1 MSRKVPKIYAGN
13 TVKKRDR
20 QSFKNFVLEVIKDTF
35 INEFT
40 PTSSSLDS
48 STQTLFTLFLGPK
61 DADGDVSG
69 GNNYLTDRDD
79 INGYRF
85 NYEDLQVDN
94 AYDYLDVY
102 LYGVKQ
108 NRDKYDVKLYD
119 GDGTELLTGQFAS
132 GSKEIRMIF
141 SEDIT
146 RVPTEVPD
154 DAFTIKG
161 KIVEIQ

>member
-20 QSFKNFVLEVIKDTF
+20 QSFKTFVLEVIKDTF
-35 INEFT
+35 INEFA
-40 PTSSSLDS
+40 PTSSSLDA
-48 STQTLFTLFLGPK
+48 STQKLFTLFLGEK
-61 DADGDVSG
+61 DGNDDGD
-69 GNNYLTDRDD
+69 LLDRVD
-79 INGYRF
+79 IGGYRF

-94 AYDYLDVY
+94 AYDYIDIY

-108 NRDKYDVKLYD
+108 DKSKYNVKLFD
-119 GDGTELLTGQFAS
+119 GEGAELTSGQYAS

-141 SEDIT
+141 DEDIT
-146 RVPTEVPD
+146 RVPLDVPL

-161 KIVEIQ
+161 KIVEIE

>member
-20 QSFKNFVLEVIKDTF
+20 QSFKNFVLEVIEDTF

-48 STQTLFTLFLGPK
+48 ATQKLFTLFLGSK
-61 DADGDVSG
+61 DGNNDGD
-69 GNNYLTDRDD
+69 LLDRVD
-79 INGYRF
+79 IEGYRF
-85 NYEDLQVDN
+85 VYEDLQVDN
-94 AYDYLDVY
+94 ALDVF

-108 NRDKYDVKLYD
+108 DRTKYNVKLYD
-119 GDGTELLTGQFAS
+119 GEGTELLSGQYAS

-141 SEDIT
+141 NEDIT
-146 RVPTEVPD
+146 RVPLEVPTN
-154 DAFTIKG
+154 AFTIKG
-161 KIVEIQ
+161 KIVEIE

>member
-1 MSRKVPKIYAGN
+1 MSRPVPNIYVGN

-20 QSFKNFVLEVIKDTF
+20 LSFKNFVLEVIEDTF

-48 STQTLFTLFLGPK
+48 DTQTLFTLFLGPT
-61 DADGDVSG
+61 DYEGDGSYTGSLDVA
-69 GNNYLTDRDD
+69 
-79 INGYRF
+79 GYRF
-85 NYEDLQVDN
+85 TYEELQVDN

-108 NRDKYDVKLYD
+108 DRTKYDVKLFD
-119 GDGTELLTGQFAS
+119 GNGIELTSGQYAS

-141 SEDIT
+141 TEDIT
-146 RVPTEVPD
+146 RVPTEVPKE
-154 DAFTIKG
+154 AFTIKG
-161 KIVEIQ
+161 KIVEVE

>member
-1 MSRKVPKIYAGN
+1 MSRPVPKIYAGN

-20 QSFKNFVLEVIKDTF
+20 LSFKNFVLEVIEDTF

-48 STQTLFTLFLGPK
+48 ATQTLFTLFLGPN
-61 DADGDVSG
+61 DGNNDGD
-69 GNNYLTDRDD
+69 LLDRVD
-79 INGYRF
+79 IEGYRF

-94 AYDYLDVY
+94 AYDYLDVF

-108 NRDKYDVKLYD
+108 DRSKYDVKLYD
-119 GDGTELLTGQFAS
+119 GAGTELLSGQYAS

-141 SEDIT
+141 NEDIT
-146 RVPTEVPD
+146 RVPLEVPTN
-154 DAFTIKG
+154 AFTIKG
-161 KIVEIQ
+161 KIVEVE

>member
-1 MSRKVPKIYAGN
+1 MSRKVPKIYTGN

-20 QSFKNFVLEVIKDTF
+20 QSFKTFVLEVIKDTF

-48 STQTLFTLFLGPK
+48 ATQKLFTLFLGSK
-61 DADGDVSG
+61 DGNNDGD
-69 GNNYLTDRDD
+69 LLDRVD
-79 INGYRF
+79 IGGYRF

-94 AYDYLDVY
+94 AYDYIDIY

-108 NRDKYDVKLYD
+108 DKSKYNVKLFD
-119 GDGTELLTGQFAS
+119 GEGTELTSGQYAS

-141 SEDIT
+141 DEDIT
-146 RVPTEVPD
+146 RVPLDVPLE
-154 DAFTIKG
+154 AFTIKG
-161 KIVEIQ
+161 KIVEIE

>member
-48 STQTLFTLFLGPK
+48 NTQTLFTLFLGSK
-61 DADGDVSG
+61 DGNNDGD
-69 GNNYLTDRDD
+69 LLDRVD

-94 AYDYLDVY
+94 AFDYLDVF

-108 NRDKYDVKLYD
+108 DRNKYDVKLYD
-119 GDGTELLTGQFAS
+119 GEGTELLSGQFAS
-132 GSKEIRMIF
+132 GSKEIRMVF
-141 SEDIT
+141 NEDIT

-154 DAFTIKG
+154 EAFTIKG

>member
-20 QSFKNFVLEVIKDTF
+20 LSFKNFVLEVVKDTF
-35 INEFT
+35 INEFV

-48 STQTLFTLFLGPK
+48 DTQKLFTLFLGSK
-61 DADGDVSG
+61 DGNNDGD
-69 GNNYLTDRDD
+69 LLDRVD
-79 INGYRF
+79 IGGYRF

-108 NRDKYDVKLYD
+108 DRSKYDVKLFD
-119 GDGTELLTGQFAS
+119 GVGTELTTGQYAS
-132 GSKEIRMIF
+132 GSKEIRMVF
-141 SEDIT
+141 NEDIT
-146 RVPTEVPD
+146 RVPLEVPLS
-154 DAFTIKG
+154 AFTIKG
-161 KIVEIQ
+161 KIVEIE

>member
-20 QSFKNFVLEVIKDTF
+20 QSFKTFVLEVIKDTF

-48 STQTLFTLFLGPK
+48 ATQKLFTLFLGSK
-61 DADGDVSG
+61 DGNNDGD
-69 GNNYLTDRDD
+69 LLDRVD

-108 NRDKYDVKLYD
+108 DRSKYNVKLFD
-119 GDGTELLTGQFAS
+119 GVGTELTTGQYAS
-132 GSKEIRMIF
+132 GSKEIRMVF
-141 SEDIT
+141 NEDIT
-146 RVPTEVPD
+146 RVPLEVPT
-154 DAFTIKG
+154 DAFIIKG
-161 KIVEIQ
+161 KIVEI

>member
-20 QSFKNFVLEVIKDTF
+20 ESFKTFVLEVIKDTF

-48 STQTLFTLFLGPK
+48 ATQKLFTLFLGSK
-61 DADGDVSG
+61 DGNNDGD
-69 GNNYLTDRDD
+69 LLDRVD
-79 INGYRF
+79 IEGYRF
-85 NYEDLQVDN
+85 VYEDLQVDN
-94 AYDYLDVY
+94 AYDYLDVF

-108 NRDKYDVKLYD
+108 DRTKYDVKLYD
-119 GDGTELLTGQFAS
+119 GEGTELLSGQYAS

-141 SEDIT
+141 NEDIT
-146 RVPTEVPD
+146 RVPLEVPT

-161 KIVEIQ
+161 KIVEIE

>member
-1 MSRKVPKIYAGN
+1 MARQVPDIYSGN
-13 TVKKRDR
+13 TQKKRDR
-20 QSFKNFVLEVIKDTF
+20 LSFKNFVLEVIEDTF

-40 PTSSSLDS
+40 PTSSSLDA

-61 DADGDVSG
+61 DGNNDGD
-69 GNNYLTDRDD
+69 LLDRVD
-79 INGYRF
+79 ILGYRF

-108 NRDKYDVKLYD
+108 DRSKYDVKLFD
-119 GDGTELLTGQFAS
+119 GSGTELTSGQYAS

-141 SEDIT
+141 NEDIT
-146 RVPTEVPD
+146 RVPLEVPTN
-154 DAFTIKG
+154 AFTIKG

>member
-1 MSRKVPKIYAGN
+1 MSRPVPKIYAGN

-20 QSFKNFVLEVIKDTF
+20 QSFKNFVLEVIEDTF

-40 PTSSSLDS
+40 PTSSSLDGD
-48 STQTLFTLFLGPK
+48 TQTLFTLFLGPK
-61 DADGDVSG
+61 DGNEDGD
-69 GNNYLTDRDD
+69 LLDRVD
-79 INGYRF
+79 ILGYRF

-108 NRDKYDVKLYD
+108 DRSKYDVKLFD
-119 GDGTELLTGQFAS
+119 GSGTELTSGQYAS
-132 GSKEIRMIF
+132 GSKEIRMVF

-146 RVPTEVPD
+146 RVPTEVPTN
-154 DAFTIKG
+154 AFAIKG
-161 KIVEIQ
+161 KIVEVE

>member
-1 MSRKVPKIYAGN
+1 MSRKVPKIYTGN

-48 STQTLFTLFLGPK
+48 STETLFTLFLGSK
-61 DADGDVSG
+61 DGNSDGD
-69 GNNYLTDRDD
+69 LLDRVD
-79 INGYRF
+79 IQGYRF
-85 NYEDLQVDN
+85 TYEELQVDN
-94 AYDYLDVY
+94 AYDYLDVF

-108 NRDKYDVKLYD
+108 NRSKYVVKLFD
-119 GDGTELLTGQFAS
+119 GEGTELTSGQYAS
-132 GSKEIRMIF
+132 GSKEIRMVF
-141 SEDIT
+141 NEDIT

-154 DAFTIKG
+154 NAFTIKG

>member
-20 QSFKNFVLEVIKDTF
+20 QSFKTFVLEVIKDTF
-35 INEFT
+35 INEFA
-40 PTSSSLDS
+40 PTSSSLDA
-48 STQTLFTLFLGPK
+48 STQKLFTLFLGEK
-61 DADGDVSG
+61 DGNDDGD
-69 GNNYLTDRDD
+69 LLDRVD
-79 INGYRF
+79 IGGYRF

-94 AYDYLDVY
+94 AYDYIDIY

-108 NRDKYDVKLYD
+108 DKSKYNVKLFD
-119 GDGTELLTGQFAS
+119 GDGTELTSGQYAS

-141 SEDIT
+141 DEDIT
-146 RVPTEVPD
+146 RVPLDVPL

-161 KIVEIQ
+161 KIVEIE

>member
-1 MSRKVPKIYAGN
+1 MSRPVPNIYVGN

-20 QSFKNFVLEVIKDTF
+20 LSFKNFVLEVIEDTF

-40 PTSSSLDS
+40 PTSASLDS
-48 STQTLFTLFLGPK
+48 DTQTLFTLFLGPK
-61 DADGDVSG
+61 DGNSDGD
-69 GNNYLTDRDD
+69 LLDRVD
-79 INGYRF
+79 IAGYRF

-102 LYGVKQ
+102 LYGIKQ
-108 NRDKYDVKLYD
+108 DRSKYDVQLYD
-119 GDGTELLTGQFAS
+119 GSGTELTSGQFAS

-141 SEDIT
+141 TEDIT
-146 RVPTEVPD
+146 RVPTEVPL

-161 KIVEIQ
+161 KIVEIE